1 MIFTNGE
8 KRIRVAVVEDEGEQQ
23 ALLLS
28 MLSRYG
34 KEHLCRIET
43 VSYHSG
49 DDFLEAGD
57 RFDLILLDI
66 QMPGTDGIA
75 TARKLRK
82 TDAEAVLLFITNLA
96 YKAAD
101 GYEVD
106 AKGFLVKPVNYLQLE
121 RYLDIIILQLEQKQD
136 RYLTI
141 SNSRT
146 MHRYRFQEI
155 AFIESMGHYVKIHR
169 TDGSAQMEL
178 SPMWKL
184 EEQMQEGPFF
194 RVSNSCIVNLAH
206 IESVEQQELK
216 CIGKTIRISRAR
228 KKKLM
233 TALAKYLLGEEPG
246 VH

>member
-8 KRIRVAVVEDEGEQQ
+8 KRIRVAVVEDEEEQQ

-82 TDAEAVLLFITNLA
+82 TDAEAVLLFITNLS
-96 YKAAD
+96 
-101 GYEVD
+101 
-106 AKGFLVKPVNYLQLE
+106 
-121 RYLDIIILQLEQKQD
+121 ILF
-136 RYLTI
+136 Y
-141 SNSRT
+141 
-146 MHRYRFQEI
+146 
-155 AFIESMGHYVKIHR
+155 
-169 TDGSAQMEL
+169 
-178 SPMWKL
+178 
-184 EEQMQEGPFF
+184 
-194 RVSNSCIVNLAH
+194 
-206 IESVEQQELK
+206 
-216 CIGKTIRISRAR
+216 
-228 KKKLM
+228 
-233 TALAKYLLGEEPG
+233 
-246 VH
+246 